1 MKLCCRPPLVHLPPV
16 CRSGR
21 WACTSR
27 AIRRSAAWCLALCSG
42 PAFDTRRQ
50 GYAFV
55 TGKASRGIAAMLR
68 QHGFQSVVE
77 PMSFLVDRHDH
88 LLPGEEEAR

>member
-1 MKLCCRPPLVHLPPV
+1 VPYA
-16 CRSGR
+16 GR
-21 WACTSR
+21 
-27 AIRRSAAWCLALCSG
+27 RRGVDPDAGGLSLRDGLTRLALCSG